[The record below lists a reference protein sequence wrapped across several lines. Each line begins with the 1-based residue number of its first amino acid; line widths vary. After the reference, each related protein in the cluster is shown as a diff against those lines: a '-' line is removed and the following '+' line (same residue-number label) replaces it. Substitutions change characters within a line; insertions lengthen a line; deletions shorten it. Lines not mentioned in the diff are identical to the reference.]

1 MAGPLG
7 APRLQPQPLLLYPSS
22 GWQKLLS
29 VVPLPPRIQGTE
41 GVWKSHAPAPF
52 QLEGAGRKRSSG
64 PGDHRKQRPQ
74 GLVLQLERDLLSKD
88 LWGAGLLPCCPLP

>member
-1 MAGPLG
+1 M
-7 APRLQPQPLLLYPSS
+7 PQ
-22 GWQKLLS
+22 LLS
-29 VVPLPPRIQGTE
+29 SLRGQG
-41 GVWKSHAPAPF
+41 GS
-52 QLEGAGRKRSSG
+52 GRSSG